1 LVAVAPAFSIVLP
14 VFSTPF
20 PTVRAVAFA
29 PCLIVSPV
37 SLAAFFT
44 VFPVFSTGPWSCAQI
59 RPKGKTTAAR
69 MINVNFL
76 INSCLFVLRDRFPNI
91 DWTQFAIRYLSS
103 RSVTAEKV
111 WFAPIGWRAIFG

>member
-1 LVAVAPAFSIVLP
+1 VAVAPAFSIAFPVL
-14 VFSTPF
+14 STPF

-29 PCLIVSPV
+29 PFLTVSPV

-59 RPKGKTTAAR
+59 RPKGKPSDAR

-76 INSCLFVLRDRFPNI
+76 IKSSFFVLTDRFANI

-103 RSVTAEKV
+103 RSVTTPKV